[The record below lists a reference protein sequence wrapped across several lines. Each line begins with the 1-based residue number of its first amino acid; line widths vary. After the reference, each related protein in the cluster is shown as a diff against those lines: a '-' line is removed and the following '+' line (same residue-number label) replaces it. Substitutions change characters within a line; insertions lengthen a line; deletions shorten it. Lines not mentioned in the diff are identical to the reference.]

1 MDSEKTIYQASPSQ
15 ILNLSS
21 FIISLVL
28 TAGIVAASILLEN
41 TLILVLLLIPVA
53 YMLLKWLNLRA
64 TRLTL
69 TDQRIIVTEGV
80 FNKVTHET
88 ELYRVRDTSVI
99 EPFFFRLFGL
109 GTIIVY
115 TTDEAIATH
124 TFTAYEHPH
133 WIKDQIRNFSEL
145 CRQRKRWGNDNVLLH
160 DHLG

>member
-1 MDSEKTIYQASPSQ
+1 MESEKTIYQASPSQ

-21 FIISLVL
+21 FIICLLL

-41 TLILVLLLIPVA
+41 SLILVLLLFPVVF
-53 YMLLKWLNLRA
+53 MLWKWLELRSK
-64 TRLTL
+64 RLTL

-80 FNKVTHET
+80 LNKITHET
-88 ELYRVRDTSVI
+88 ELYRVRDTSVV
-99 EPFFFRLFGL
+99 EPFLYRLFGL

-115 TTDEAIATH
+115 TTDEATATH

-133 WIKDQIRNFSEL
+133 WIKDQIRNFSEI

>member
-1 MDSEKTIYQASPSQ
+1 MESEKTIYQASPSQ
-15 ILNLSS
+15 ILNLGS
-21 FIISLVL
+21 FIICLLVS
-28 TAGIVAASILLEN
+28 AAIAAAAILLEN
-41 TLILVLLLIPVA
+41 NLIWVLLLVPA
-53 YMLLKWLNLRA
+53 FYMLIKWLALRA

-69 TDQRIIVTEGV
+69 TDQRIIVSEGI

-88 ELYRVRDTSVI
+88 ELYRVRDTSVV
-99 EPFFFRLFGL
+99 EPFFYRLFGL

-115 TTDEAIATH
+115 TTDEATATH

-133 WIKDQIRNFSEL
+133 WIKDQIRNFSEA